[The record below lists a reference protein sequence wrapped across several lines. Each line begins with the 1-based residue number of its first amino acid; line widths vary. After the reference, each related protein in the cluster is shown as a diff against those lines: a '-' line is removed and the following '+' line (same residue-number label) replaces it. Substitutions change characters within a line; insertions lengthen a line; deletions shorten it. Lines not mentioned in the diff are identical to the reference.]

1 MSVSN
6 LIRNP
11 IATALLGAA
20 AVGVPAGALY
30 LYGSE
35 PHAAEVAT
43 VPAAALPAPATAAT
57 NAVRAGLPDFRG
69 LVERPRQREDCGP
82 DAASSADARLR
93 PR

>member
-30 LYGSE
+30 LYGSA

-43 VPAAALPAPATAAT
+43 APAAALPAPATAAT
-57 NAVRAGLPDFRG
+57 NAV
-69 LVERPRQREDCGP
+69 
-82 DAASSADARLR
+82 
-93 PR
+93 